1 MGRSEVSYFRL
12 SLCSKTYKR
21 EISLASSSGSVTG
34 FLRAARCLVAAKLPA
49 AHTFFLRLFFS
60 FLISPHEGKKEASL
74 SSLTV
79 NSRIPQS
86 DCSISQTL
94 LSTPSILHHDLW
106 SVWSHIEFDR
116 RLVDCRG
123 RSMSLPGPNVRLSL
137 DSRHFAWPHLLRDP
151 DPSTA
156 AANCLAG
163 RPCRQWGGQGQRHR
177 KNQQFQLARNQ
188 RCQQPGP
195 FVAGPYEPP
204 RTIASAGWVA
214 GSDQSPDRI
223 CMFSPTVLD
232 RMSISSGNH
241 VSLF

>member
-1 MGRSEVSYFRL
+1 MGRSEVSYFHL
-12 SLCSKTYKR
+12 SLCSRTYNR
-21 EISLASSSGSVTG
+21 EISLASSLGSVTG
-34 FLRAARCLVAAKLPA
+34 FSGAARCLVAAKLSGSRFPSPP
-49 AHTFFLRLFFS
+49 LFP
-60 FLISPHEGKKEASL
+60 FLISPHEGKKEAPL
-74 SSLTV
+74 PSLTV
-79 NSRIPQS
+79 NSRIPQP
-86 DCSISQTL
+86 DWSISQPP

-151 DPSTA
+151 DPPTA
-156 AANCLAG
+156 TADCLAG

-195 FVAGPYEPP
+195 SAAGSYEPP
-204 RTIASAGWVA
+204 RTITPARQLAS
-214 GSDQSPDRI
+214 SDQSADRI
-223 CMFSPTVLD
+223 CMFSPAVLG
-232 RMSISSGNH
+232 RMSIPSGKH
-241 VSLF
+241 ISLF